1 MADIPLYTG
10 PVENNKSARLEPK
23 ENGKFEYKMYG
34 SIPTKKLT
42 KLKLYKITA
51 ADFICYSH
59 EDLPYRA
66 IRKHKP
72 AGVIAHTV
80 NTQNQYLKVAPHCD
94 NIIFS
99 GFKPYI

>member
-1 MADIPLYTG
+1 MY
-10 PVENNKSARLEPK
+10 NNYPYVPRILKS
-23 ENGKFEYKMYG
+23 GKFEYKMYG